1 MGSLEWV
8 VVTVLGIAVVGA
20 CVLLYQLMVQNG
32 RVMLRLEALERQLR
46 EQDILPPEGQPLPAG
61 LPAGS
66 VPGDFSLPSLAG
78 ETVTL
83 SQCRGRRVLLI
94 FVHPGCGFSA
104 RFLAELA
111 PLANA
116 PGNLAAAPLFI
127 SRGDPV
133 ENRRWFEQHGISFP
147 VLLQEDSEVAS
158 LFQVPGTP
166 TGYLLDENGTTVS
179 EMLVGADSLL
189 VELRPAGPS
198 ASIPSRLSS
207 RAGEPPNHRKFTRSL
222 AESRIP
228 RNGLTAGT
236 PAPDFIL
243 PSLHGADVSLK
254 DYRGR
259 RVLLVFSDPGCQPCN
274 RVAQELERIHRRSKR
289 LQVLMVSRGDRLA
302 NEEKAAEYGL
312 TFPIVLQRHWEI
324 SRAYALFAT
333 PVGYLIDEDGVI
345 LSGAAVGADPIL
357 KLAV

>member
-32 RVMLRLEALERQLR
+32 RVMLGLEALERQLR

-207 RAGEPPNHRKFTRSL
+207 RAGAQSPEIHPFAGREPDPQEWTDRRHAGARLHPAQL
-222 AESRIP
+222 AWGGCVSERLPWPEGVAGLFRP
-228 RNGLTAGT
+228 RMPTVQSCRAGVGANPSPVQATAG
-236 PAPDFIL
+236 
-243 PSLHGADVSLK
+243 ADGQPGRPPGQQGK
-254 DYRGR
+254 GR
-259 RVLLVFSDPGCQPCN
+259 RVRFDVSHCVTAALGDFASL
-274 RVAQELERIHRRSKR
+274 RSVRHSGR
-289 LQVLMVSRGDRLA
+289 LPDR
-302 NEEKAAEYGL
+302 
-312 TFPIVLQRHWEI
+312 
-324 SRAYALFAT
+324 
-333 PVGYLIDEDGVI
+333 
-345 LSGAAVGADPIL
+345 
-357 KLAV
+357 

>member
-20 CVLLYQLMVQNG
+20 WALLYQLMLQSG
-32 RVMLRLEALERQLR
+32 RALLRIEALERQLR
-46 EQDILPPEGQPLPAG
+46 EQDILPPEGQALPPG
-61 LPAGS
+61 LPAGA

-78 ETVTL
+78 ETMTL
-83 SQCRGRRVLLI
+83 SQWRGRRVLLI

-116 PGNLAAAPLFI
+116 SGNLAAAPLFI
-127 SRGDPV
+127 SRGDPA
-133 ENRRWFEQHGISFP
+133 ENRRWFERWLEQRRVAFP
-147 VLLQEDSEVAS
+147 VLLQEEAEVAT
-158 LFQVPGTP
+158 LLQIPGTP
-166 TGYLLDENGTTVS
+166 TGYLIDENGTTAG
-179 EMLVGADSLL
+179 EMLVGAEPLMAA
-189 VELRPAGPS
+189 LRPAGAP
-198 ASIPSRLSS
+198 ASIN
-207 RAGEPPNHRKFTRSL
+207 GRKFNRSL

-228 RNGLTAGT
+228 RNGLMAGT

-243 PSLHGADVSLK
+243 PSLRGADVSLK
-254 DYRGR
+254 DYRGS
-259 RVLLVFSDPGCQPCN
+259 RVLLVFSDPGCHPCN
-274 RVAQELERIHRRSKR
+274 RVAQELERIHRRSEG

-312 TFPIVLQRHWEI
+312 TFPIALQRHWEV
-324 SRAYALFAT
+324 SKAYALFAT
-333 PVGYLIDEDGVI
+333 PVGYLIDENGVI
-345 LSGAAVGADPIL
+345 SSSAAVGADPIL

>member
-20 CVLLYQLMVQNG
+20 SGLPLYQLMLQNG
-32 RVMLRLEALERQLR
+32 RALLRIEALERQLR
-46 EQDILPPEGQPLPAG
+46 EQDIPPPEGQALPPG
-61 LPAGS
+61 LPAGA

-78 ETVTL
+78 ETITL
-83 SQCRGRRVLLI
+83 SEWRGRRVVLI

-104 RFLAELA
+104 RLLAELA

-127 SRGDPV
+127 SRGDAG
-133 ENRRWFEQHGISFP
+133 ENRRWFEEYRLPFP
-147 VLLQEDSEVAS
+147 VLLQEEAEVAT
-158 LFQVPGTP
+158 LLQIPGTP
-166 TGYLLDENGTTVS
+166 TGYLLDENGTTEG
-179 EMLVGADSLL
+179 EMLVGAEPLMAALWPKSGNGRKFS
-189 VELRPAGPS
+189 RP
-198 ASIPSRLSS
+198 
-207 RAGEPPNHRKFTRSL
+207 KFTRSL
-222 AESRIP
+222 AESRIA

-243 PSLHGADVSLK
+243 PSLRGPDVSLK

-259 RVLLVFSDPGCQPCN
+259 RVLLVFSDPGCHPCN
-274 RVAQELERIHRRSKR
+274 RVAQELERIHRRCKG

-312 TFPIVLQRHWEI
+312 TFPIALQRQWEI
-324 SRAYALFAT
+324 SKAYALFAT
-333 PVGYLIDEDGVI
+333 PVGYLIDENGVI
-345 LSGAAVGADPIL
+345 SSSAAVGADPIL

>member
-1 MGSLEWV
+1 
-8 VVTVLGIAVVGA
+8 
-20 CVLLYQLMVQNG
+20 MVQNG

-46 EQDILPPEGQPLPAG
+46 EQDILPPEGQPLPPG

-83 SQCRGRRVLLI
+83 SQWRGRRVLLI

-116 PGNLAAAPLFI
+116 AGNLAAAPLFI
-127 SRGDPV
+127 SRGDPG
-133 ENRRWFEQHGISFP
+133 ENRRWFEKHGVAFP

-158 LFQVPGTP
+158 LFQIPGTP
-166 TGYLLDENGTTVS
+166 TGYLLDENGTTAS
-179 EMLVGADSLL
+179 EMLMGAEPLMAA
-189 VELRPAGPS
+189 LRPTGAA
-198 ASIPSRLSS
+198 ASIN
-207 RAGEPPNHRKFTRSL
+207 GRKFTRSL

-228 RNGLTAGT
+228 RDGLKAGT
-236 PAPDFIL
+236 SAPDFTL
-243 PSLHGADVSLK
+243 PSLQGADVSLK

-259 RVLLVFSDPGCQPCN
+259 RVLLVFSDPGCQPCH
-274 RVAQELERIHRRSKR
+274 RVAQELERLHRRSNG
-289 LQVLMVSRGDRLA
+289 LQVLMVSRGDRRA

-312 TFPIVLQRHWEI
+312 TFPIVLQSHWEI

-333 PVGYLIDEDGVI
+333 PVGYLIDENGVI
-345 LSGAAVGADPIL
+345 LSSAAVGADPIL
-357 KLAV
+357 KLAF